1 MDALSPPRYRRFS
14 RPGPAPQSADLPA
27 YTRRNTLAQPI
38 ARREPVEHIYPLS
51 DSKGRPWA
59 SLTLMSSAKSGKS
72 LPTFFEKE
80 HLNGSFQ
87 LTAEKG
93 DSIQSVT
100 VIVTG
105 RIVTGSSI
113 DDSYVFLNQSLSL
126 WSKTDS
132 RSTGAATKLLGP
144 CVWPFSIPLPK
155 AVSLKDSGDDSLYRL
170 PETFLERHTR
180 ASVAYEIC
188 VLVSRGKLRTDSQIK
203 TRFGYIPSTR
213 PEPPSPLRQLAYR
226 DHTILPGPDV
236 DPLGWK
242 TSSTAVVRGTLFKTR
257 QAAVH
262 CILSL
267 ANPLSY
273 TRGTVIPC
281 RLTLESTDDQA
292 LDMFSSPSAPV
303 VVLRRCVRF
312 QNPSTSSRREIDWVE
327 SYEDVA
333 RATLWPAAE
342 GNDAPYSRS
351 LEGEIKLA
359 KDLASSSSIGRFT
372 VSYTV
377 VVSSFETVGFT
388 SASSLPILEEH
399 VTIATTHA
407 RDSPRPL
414 AYSPP
419 AYAPLPIPRQR
430 NDFFA
435 LPANHYRL

>member
-1 MDALSPPRYRRFS
+1 MLCSPFPMDASSPPRYRRFS

-105 RIVTGSSI
+105 RIVTGSSV

-155 AVSLKDSGDDSLYRL
+155 AVSLKDSGDDTLYRL

-188 VLVSRGKLRTDSQIK
+188 VLVSRGKLRADSQIK

-213 PEPPSPLRQLAYR
+213 PDSPSLLRQLAYR
-226 DHTILPGPDV
+226 ENTIIPGPDV

-242 TSSTAVVRGTLFKTR
+242 ASSTAVVRGTLFKTR

-303 VVLRRCVRF
+303 VILRRCVRF
-312 QNPSTSSRREIDWVE
+312 QNPSTSSKPV
-327 SYEDVA
+327 
-333 RATLWPAAE
+333 E

-388 SASSLPILEEH
+388 PSSSLPILEEH

-419 AYAPLPIPRQR
+419 SYAPLPIPRQR

-435 LPANHYRL
+435 LPANHYRF